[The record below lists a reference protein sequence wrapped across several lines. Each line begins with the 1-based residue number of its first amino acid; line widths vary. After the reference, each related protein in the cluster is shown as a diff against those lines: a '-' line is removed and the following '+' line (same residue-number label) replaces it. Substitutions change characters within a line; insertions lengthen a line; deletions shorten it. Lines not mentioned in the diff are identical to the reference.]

1 MLVVIVLVVVVVVFV
16 VVVLVALGF
25 GLGVDGGKRSSREH
39 VAIVG
44 FRCCFEV

>member
-1 MLVVIVLVVVVVVFV
+1 MLVVIVLVVVVFVV

-25 GLGVDGGKRSSREH
+25 GLGVVGGKRSSREH